1 MIHAGIQN
9 ITDSPHA
16 TFLRELQEWVW
27 RRFPVHQLS
36 ATDIFYA
43 IQWAQTGI
51 SADMLTDYFEAWLQ
65 DHPHHFDDGFR
76 LTRLK
81 IQAEHAIA
89 DFRKKPVVSV
99 SPILVNDPFKSALD
113 VITICG
119 KQAENPLLRDALRVF
134 YQAMREA
141 QREAVASYPD
151 WTQRQ
156 DVFYMFKARAHLAWD
171 EHLARLFEHSFGML
185 SEPEQAEMQQ
195 LTAQEKLHCMH
206 IGDEAKQHYIQRCLY
221 QRIATYFHIE
231 SLLEHNI

>member
-16 TFLRELQEWVW
+16 SFLRALQAWVW

-81 IQAEHAIA
+81 LQAEHAIA
-89 DFRKKPVVSV
+89 DFRKKPISSV
-99 SPILVNDPFKSALD
+99 SPILVSDPFKAALD
-113 VITICG
+113 AITVCG
-119 KQAENPLLRDALRVF
+119 KQAENPLLRDELRAF

-141 QREAVASYPD
+141 QRESQTTYPD
-151 WTQRQ
+151 WSSRR
-156 DVFYMFKARAHLAWD
+156 DIFYMFKARALLAWD
-171 EHLARLFEHSFGML
+171 EHLGHLFENCFAML
-185 SEPEQAEMQQ
+185 SDQEQLEMKQ
-195 LTAQEKLHCMH
+195 LTVQEKLHCMH

-221 QRIATYFHIE
+221 QRIASYFRIE
-231 SLLEHNI
+231 YLLENII